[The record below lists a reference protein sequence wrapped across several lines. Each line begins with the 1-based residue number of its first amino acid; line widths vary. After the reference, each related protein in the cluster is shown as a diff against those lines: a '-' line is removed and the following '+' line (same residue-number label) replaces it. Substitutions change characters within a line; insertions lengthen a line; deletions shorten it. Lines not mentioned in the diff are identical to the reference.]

1 MRNCKLTLIIL
12 VALLVALMSSCQ
24 KEKQIKISTTGVSG
38 ITETSALVGGIVTEK
53 AADVSARGICYS
65 SSNDFP
71 TVNDKITYNGV
82 GDGEFISK
90 LIDLTPNTRYCAR
103 AYAMNSK
110 GEAFYGE
117 TVSFTTLESTPSAPP
132 TMTEL
137 LCNPKGWILTEATS
151 SPAYMMADGSYLTN
165 LFDGYFFYFE
175 NDDVIL
181 FKENG
186 TMIGNPGNL
195 LPPPG
200 FTDNESVFPYSISE
214 IGSWWF
220 FNDSTCIMMQVP
232 FIYDEV
238 LEKCQLLSLTQDEFK
253 VSLKVNF
260 ADKGQEYTFYLRYVP
275 ANSPSVAAKTSNNI
289 TKKFNKDIASRRR
302 FIR

>member
-1 MRNCKLTLIIL
+1 MRNCKATLIIL
-12 VALLVALMSSCQ
+12 GVFLVALMSSCQ
-24 KEKQIKISTTGVSG
+24 KEKQIKISTTRVSG
-38 ITETSALVGGIVTEK
+38 ITDTSALVGGIVTEN
-53 AADVSARGICYS
+53 AEDVTSRGICYS
-65 SSNDFP
+65 SSNNLP
-71 TVNDKITYNGV
+71 TVGDKITYNGA
-82 GDGEFISK
+82 GAGEFISK
-90 LIDLTPNTRYCAR
+90 LMDLTPNTCYYAR
-103 AYAMNSK
+103 AYALNSN
-110 GEAFYGE
+110 GVAFYGE
-117 TVSFTTLESTPSAPP
+117 TVSFTTLGSSPSAPS

-137 LCNPKGWILTEATS
+137 LCNPNGWILTEATS
-151 SPAYMMADGSYLTN
+151 SPAYIMSDGCYLSN
-165 LFDGYFFYFE
+165 LFDGFFFDFE
-175 NDDVIL
+175 YDDVFL

-186 TMIGNPGNL
+186 MMIGNPGNL

-200 FTDNESVFPYSISE
+200 FTDNESAFPYVTSE
-214 IGSWWF
+214 IGSWYF
-220 FNDSTCIMMQVP
+220 HNDSTCITMQVP
-232 FIYDEV
+232 FFYDEV